1 MYFKNEEKTFI
12 AFTILLYIACNYIF
26 RNIYASV
33 ASASS
38 TFFFLVVRLRL
49 GFSSAAAT
57 V

>member
-12 AFTILLYIACNYIF
+12 AFTILLYTVCSYIF

>member
-1 MYFKNEEKTFI
+1 MCFENEEKTFI
-12 AFTILLYIACNYIF
+12 AFTVLLYTVCSYIF
-26 RNIYASV
+26 RYIYASV

>member
-1 MYFKNEEKTFI
+1 MYFKNEEKKII
-12 AFTILLYIACNYIF
+12 AFTILLYITCNYIF

-33 ASASS
+33 ASVSS